1 MASPSGEQEQEQA
14 AGAAATGAA
23 AGAATGAG
31 TAAGA
36 GASWARQPT
45 VQREIRGKIPVIVR
59 GRVRGQL
66 ARKDLYTF
74 PLLSS
79 MS

>member
-1 MASPSGEQEQEQA
+1 MANPSGEQEQEQTAGAAAGTA
-14 AGAAATGAA
+14 AGAAAA
-23 AGAATGAG
+23 

-45 VQREIRGKIPVIVR
+45 VQREIRSKIPAIVR
-59 GRVRGQL
+59 VGVRGQL
-66 ARKDLYTF
+66 ASRNLYTF

-79 MS
+79 RS